1 MLTVFGGV
9 LKRVER
15 VGEMRKRE
23 KAMQIRKITFHFID
37 IKSIQYFN
45 LRVLHIKL
53 AYNIFLL
60 AL

>member
-23 KAMQIRKITFHFID
+23 KAMQIRKTIFHFID
-37 IKSIQYFN
+37 IKSIQY
-45 LRVLHIKL
+45 
-53 AYNIFLL
+53 IFLVL
-60 AL
+60 